1 MIDLGKTMHGL
12 QVGMLIPSYTGVIIK
27 AGASENGDP
36 AEYSAGDD
44 SGYVLTIENPWG
56 TQEQADAILAAL
68 KLRGAKYQPF
78 TATSAPVDPAIEIGD
93 AVSVNGTEAV
103 AWNITTQHT
112 RMMAADL
119 AAPFDE
125 EVAHDFDYQPK
136 TVREFKREQK
146 YTRSRL
152 TINEEAIT
160 AEAVRATAE
169 EAELAGRIT
178 ITADAITSEVT
189 RATAAEG
196 TLGTR
201 IDQRLNGV
209 TISVSSA
216 SGSSTFAIKDGSTTL
231 DTKTLDL
238 SVKAVNIAGTLTIG
252 QLDSAVQ
259 NKINGAVKRSSII
272 YFSTPTAT
280 APAKP
285 TAWVSATSASQETWT
300 QTRPQY
306 SQSYAYLFIA
316 RQTETEDGTYAC
328 TTPTR
333 DYTTTVIDGANI
345 ITGSI
350 TANKISVSDL
360 SALGATIGGWSIG
373 STTIRNKKAND
384 YDVYL
389 QAVENPPETYHAI
402 HVAWQN
408 DTKFYVNY
416 GGTLYAKKVEIEGSG
431 TIGGLTMENGT
442 IKGIRDTNIAVG
454 GISGGSGGSLGSGTI
469 TDWNTSSG
477 INASLGYGTAFGLA
491 SSSSTASG
499 LNYFNA
505 GQIRART
512 GLVADQYLAVS
523 GTASF
528 SDNVTIIG
536 ASTIFKYRNYSASW
550 QTITINGTSYRVLVG
565 T

>member
-1 MIDLGKTMHGL
+1 MIDLGKTMHSL
-12 QVGMLIPSYTGVIIK
+12 QVGRLIPSYTGVIIK
-27 AGASENGDP
+27 AGASENGDS

-44 SGYVLTIENPWG
+44 SGYVLTVENPWG

-68 KLRGAKYQPF
+68 KLRGTKYQPF
-78 TATSAPVDPAIEIGD
+78 TATAAPVDPAIEIGD

-136 TVREFKREQK
+136 TVREFKRERK
-146 YTRSRL
+146 YTRARIS
-152 TINEEAIT
+152 INEEAIT

-178 ITADAITSEVT
+178 VTADAITSEVT

-201 IDQRLNGV
+201 IEQRLDGV
-209 TISVSSA
+209 TISVNSA
-216 SGSSTFAIKDGSTTL
+216 NGSSTFAIKDGSTTL
-231 DTKTLDL
+231 ATKTLDL
-238 SVKAVNIAGTLTIG
+238 SVKAVNISGTLTVG
-252 QLDSAVQ
+252 QLNSALQ
-259 NKINGAVKRSSII
+259 NKINGAVKRSSMI

-280 APAKP
+280 APSKP

-316 RQTETEDGTYAC
+316 RQTETEDGTFSC

-345 ITGSI
+345 ITGTI
-350 TANKISVSDL
+350 TADKISVTDL

-373 STTIRNKKAND
+373 STTIRNRKAD
-384 YDVYL
+384 AYDVYL
-389 QAVENPPETYHAI
+389 QAVENPTETYHAI

-416 GGTLYAKKVEIEGSG
+416 GGKLYAKNVVIEGSG
-431 TIGGLTMENGT
+431 TIGGLTLENGT
-442 IKGIRDTNIAVG
+442 IKGIRDANIAAG
-454 GISGGSGGSLGSGTI
+454 GISGGSGGSIASASI

-477 INASLGYGTAFGLA
+477 INTNLGYGAAFGA
-491 SSSSTASG
+491 ACMDGTAVYPDRFKAGIIKSTIS
-499 LNYFNA
+499 LE
-505 GQIRART
+505 
-512 GLVADQYLAVS
+512 ADQNLYYKGYLLK
-523 GTASF
+523 
-528 SDNVTIIG
+528 
-536 ASTIFKYRNYSASW
+536 FKL
-550 QTITINGTSYRVLVG
+550 ITINGTAYYLLAHD
-565 T
+565 